1 MTIQEAMQC
10 RHSVRAYLPR
20 PIEGEPLTRLE
31 EEIRQ
36 CNQDSGLRIQLITDD
51 PVAFGGRMAHYG
63 KFEGVHSY
71 LALVGPKGPRL
82 EETCGWYGERLALL
96 AQQLGLNTCW
106 VALTYKKNKSRITI
120 SPGEKLAC
128 VIAIGYGAAQ
138 GVPHRSKPAEAV
150 CRAGEPV
157 PPWFRAGVEAAL
169 LAPTAMNQQKF
180 LFTLGED
187 GGVSARATGGFYS
200 HIDLGIVKYHFQ
212 LGAGRESFRWLDET

>member
-10 RHSVRAYLPR
+10 RHSVRAYLSR
-20 PIEGEPLTRLE
+20 PIEGEPLARLE

-106 VALTYKKNKSRITI
+106 VALTYKKNKGRITI

-157 PPWFRAGVEAAL
+157 PPWLISSRQA
-169 LAPTAMNQQKF
+169 
-180 LFTLGED
+180 D
-187 GGVSARATGGFYS
+187 
-200 HIDLGIVKYHFQ
+200 I
-212 LGAGRESFRWLDET
+212 ETYNRIL

>member
-1 MTIQEAMQC
+1 M
-10 RHSVRAYLPR
+10 
-20 PIEGEPLTRLE
+20 
-31 EEIRQ
+31 
-36 CNQDSGLRIQLITDD
+36 
-51 PVAFGGRMAHYG
+51 
-63 KFEGVHSY
+63 
-71 LALVGPKGPRL
+71 
-82 EETCGWYGERLALL
+82 
-96 AQQLGLNTCW
+96 
-106 VALTYKKNKSRITI
+106 ALTYKKNKSRITI